1 MKYQSVALR
10 ALSVIF
16 GVVLGAGFV
25 HQAAGVEYRAY
36 DGTGNNLANPTW
48 GAAGTDLVRLA
59 QAAYDDGY
67 STPRGGLNGPTGAN
81 PVLPNPRVISNS
93 MVVQNF
99 PMPNTHEMTDWVFQ
113 WGQFVDH
120 DLDHTGIGSP
130 VEEFDIPI
138 PAGDPMFDPTN
149 TGTQV
154 MQFQRSVYDPA
165 TGTGPGNPRQ
175 QINQITS
182 YLDGS
187 QVYGSSAERADKLRS
202 HVGGRLLT
210 SAGNLLPFNTMGL
223 PSDTG
228 GAPDPT
234 QYYVAGDVRVD
245 EQVGLTSIQTLF
257 MREHNRLADQIAS
270 QNPGW
275 SDDQIYQRAR
285 KLVGGEIEAI
295 TYNEFLPALLG
306 SYAPSVVNHYNPNVN
321 ATIMTEFST
330 VLYRVGHTML
340 SSDLPRMQNDGTPAP
355 GGPLALKDAFFV
367 PQSLSA
373 SSNELDYL
381 LKGLA
386 SDPQQEID
394 MHMVDGV
401 RNFLFGD
408 PIPGGF
414 DLASLNIQ
422 RGRDHGIPD
431 YNTVRE
437 AFGLAPKASFDQIS
451 SDPEVAAGLQAMYGD
466 VNNIDAW
473 VGALSEDHYVDSQ
486 MGELI
491 TTGLA
496 MQFTM
501 TRDGDRLWFLNDPA
515 LSANDKDWLM
525 SLKLS
530 DIIRMN
536 TSITNLQDNV
546 FFMPAA
552 VPEPLTASLVIFA
565 SLAGVFAVRRR

>member
-1 MKYQSVALR
+1 MYTTSRRLRLLLVFAFCASVTMHRTSAEDR
-10 ALSVIF
+10 T
-16 GVVLGAGFV
+16 
-25 HQAAGVEYRAY
+25 Y

-59 QAAYDDGY
+59 PAAYDNGY
-67 STPRGGLNGPTGAN
+67 STPRGGLNGPTGGN
-81 PVLPNPRVISNS
+81 PALPNPRVISNS
-93 MVVQNF
+93 MIVQTS
-99 PMPNTHEMTDWVFQ
+99 PMPNTHEMTDWIFQ

-120 DLDHTGIGSP
+120 DLDLTGVGSP

-138 PAGDPMFDPTN
+138 PAGDPIFDPTN

-154 MQFQRSVYDPA
+154 MPFQRSVYDPA

-187 QVYGSSAERADKLRS
+187 QVYGSSAVRADALRS

-210 SAGNLLPFNTMGL
+210 SPGNLLPLNTLGL
-223 PSDTG
+223 PNGSDG
-228 GAPDPT
+228 MGDPA
-234 QYYVAGDVRVD
+234 QFYVAGDVRVD

-257 MREHNRLADQIAS
+257 MREHNRLADQIAA

-285 KLVGGEIEAI
+285 KLVGAEIESI
-295 TYNEFLPALLG
+295 TYNGFLPALLG
-306 SYAPSVVNHYNPNVN
+306 SSAPSVVDHYNSAVN
-321 ATIMTEFST
+321 SSISTEFST
-330 VLYRVGHTML
+330 VLFRVGHTML
-340 SSDLPRMQNDGTPAP
+340 SPNLLRIQNDGTPAP
-355 GGPLALKDAFFV
+355 EGPMALKDAFFV

-373 SSNELDYL
+373 SPNELDYL

-386 SDPQQEID
+386 SDQQQNID
-394 MHMVDGV
+394 MHLVDGV
-401 RNFLFGD
+401 RDFLFGE

-437 AFGLAPKASFDQIS
+437 AFGLAPKTSFDQIS
-451 SDPEVAAGLQAMYGD
+451 SDPEVAAGLQALYGN

-473 VGALSEDHYVDSQ
+473 VGALAEDHFGDSQ
-486 MGELI
+486 MGELL
-491 TTGLA
+491 TVGLVD
-496 MQFTM
+496 QFTKV
-501 TRDGDRLWFLNDPA
+501 RDGDRLWFLNDPDF
-515 LSANDKDWLM
+515 SASDINWLM

-552 VPEPLTASLVIFA
+552 VPEPATISIALLALCTFLASRP
-565 SLAGVFAVRRR
+565 STKR